1 MISRISSGIVKAL
14 LKNNI
19 IEVDENEIYQYGI
32 EMVISTI
39 VMIFI
44 VLGCG
49 LMFGELISSVV
60 FFLLFALIR
69 SSSDCTFLDNSSI

>member
-1 MISRISSGIVKAL
+1 MCNVICCLQEVMKMISRISSGIVKAL

-49 LMFGELISSVV
+49 LMFGELISSV
-60 FFLLFALIR
+60 
-69 SSSDCTFLDNSSI
+69 SDV

>member
-39 VMIFI
+39 V
-44 VLGCG
+44 
-49 LMFGELISSVV
+49 
-60 FFLLFALIR
+60 
-69 SSSDCTFLDNSSI
+69 